1 MLKRFEKPFFS
12 NFQQQICQVLGKDVA
27 NIILQTIMM
36 NLCTSFSYV
45 H

>member
-12 NFQQQICQVLGKDVA
+12 NFQQQICQVLGKDA